1 MALVA
6 GYYGSNVVRYSVL
19 SEENV
24 AAGCRISI
32 ACFRA
37 SFGLYV
43 ACFRAIKKGRVAD

>member
-1 MALVA
+1 MLPGAA
-6 GYYGSNVVRYSVL
+6 GQMSSGTLLL

>member
-1 MALVA
+1 MLPGATGKMSSGTLL
-6 GYYGSNVVRYSVL
+6 L